1 MNNNFNIS
9 NVKNYNQNLQFK
21 IKKYV
26 LSYNELIN
34 EFLLYVVE
42 NLVVQ
47 NNEYFLFLIK
57 RGIDTISHCF
67 KMLITYTKN
76 LELSMF
82 HCKKAICYYI
92 EFIGQ
97 INDVSIHHSY
107 LQLNS
112 KDATLFV
119 YKKTIYDLDNNY
131 RKTFELT
138 NNEKKMLLD
147 ISESI
152 TLFNNLI
159 ITLLEKE
166 SINYIKKEAIIHY
179 TIENTFKI
187 LNKILDTEDNFKQK
201 VHICIFFFEIIK
213 QYTINTV
220 KYVKICNIFIKKV
233 NKDFQSSNKL
243 LTILNDNLYNPNCF
257 SNIQELTALRF
268 VNWVTHCQ

>member
-179 TIENTFKI
+179 TIENTFK
-187 LNKILDTEDNFKQK
+187 
-201 VHICIFFFEIIK
+201 
-213 QYTINTV
+213 
-220 KYVKICNIFIKKV
+220 
-233 NKDFQSSNKL
+233 
-243 LTILNDNLYNPNCF
+243 
-257 SNIQELTALRF
+257 
-268 VNWVTHCQ
+268 